1 MFTGIIQH
9 VGRIVAATD
18 SGGGRVLVVD
28 AGPLGPDIALG
39 DSVAVCGACQTATT
53 LVGSHV
59 SFDVSSETLRLTTL
73 GSLQPGAPVNLELA
87 LRMGDRLGGHMM
99 SGHVDGVGTIRRLE
113 RLPGETRLEVSCP
126 DTALTDHMIHKGS
139 VAIDGISLTI
149 AALRNGAL
157 EVSVIPTTMTETTLA
172 TAQPGDS
179 VNLECDMIG
188 RWVKKLL
195 GDAAPTSGITMQDLE
210 EMGF

>member
-1 MFTGIIQH
+1 MFTGIVQH

-28 AGPLGPDIALG
+28 TGPLATEIAAG
-39 DSVAVCGACQTATT
+39 DSVAVSGVCQTATT
-53 LVGSHV
+53 LDGTQVG
-59 SFDVSSETLRLTTL
+59 FDVSSETLRLTTL
-73 GSLQPGAPVNLELA
+73 GAMQPGTPVNLELA
-87 LRMGDRLGGHMM
+87 LRLGDRLGGHMM

-113 RLPGETRLEVSCP
+113 RRPGETRLEVAA
-126 DTALTDHMIHKGS
+126 DAALTDHMIHKGS

-149 AALRNGAL
+149 AALGSGTL
-157 EVSVIPTTMTETTLA
+157 EVSVIPTTMAATTLA
-172 TAQPGDS
+172 DARPGDS

-188 RWVKKLL
+188 RWVRKLL
-195 GDAAPTSGITMQDLE
+195 GNAAPPSGLTMQSLE